1 MKLSKFRS
9 AFFIATLL
17 LGGIAF
23 ASAIQPVAAQ
33 NVSPTATPTA
43 NIIPTLQS
51 VIATQQV
58 RIETLEREQ
67 GFEARERE
75 IGFRDINSQWKNWL
89 AFIGIAGGIL
99 ALFGIKDIR
108 DLWKAIEKVKQD
120 WAENIKG
127 LEAEWEK
134 RSQIALD
141 QAVYKL
147 DMANIPI
154 LLPVNGN
161 VGSIH
166 RLLQQRKFEKVGYY
180 KNFDEFKNGILVV
193 SLKDKNEDE
202 QKKTLAQFKEFIE
215 LWQPSATN
223 TGFIIYSPD
232 GIKVPTDVLVCHD
245 NLVTAN
251 FPSTVVSSIFS
262 VGRGIETV
270 PTNSNKDDD
279 L

>member
-1 MKLSKFRS
+1 MTISKLRS
-9 AFFIATLL
+9 TFFIATLL

-23 ASAIQPVAAQ
+23 ALADQAVSAQG
-33 NVSPTATPTA
+33 VSPTATPTV
-43 NIIPTLQS
+43 NIVPTLQS

-67 GFEARERE
+67 GFETQKRE
-75 IGFRDINSQWKNWL
+75 IGFRDINSQWKSWL

-99 ALFGIKDIR
+99 AIFGIKGIR
-108 DLWKAIEKVKQD
+108 DLWNAIEKVKQD
-120 WAENIKG
+120 WAENIKN
-127 LEAEWEK
+127 LESEWEK

-147 DMANIPI
+147 DLANIPI
-154 LLPVNGN
+154 LLPVNEN

-180 KNFDEFKNGILVV
+180 KNFDEIKNGILVV
-193 SLKDKNEDE
+193 SLKDKNEEE
-202 QKKTLAQFKEFIE
+202 QKKTLAQFKDFIE

-232 GIKVPTDVLVCHD
+232 GIRVPPDVLGCHD
-245 NLVTAN
+245 NLVAAN
-251 FPSTVVSSIFS
+251 FPSTVVSSIFT
-262 VGRGIETV
+262 VGRGIEISD
-270 PTNSNKDDD
+270 PKSKEDAK
-279 L
+279 